1 MALRK
6 DAFKALESLLRKAW
20 RHHKEL
26 RILVTGKTGQ
36 GKSSLINGILGA
48 KVVAE
53 GARAT
58 RCTTKVE
65 QISKTIK
72 GVPIKVFD
80 SPGLQDSTENEEEYI
95 QGMRDTCQEL
105 SLILYCTKMIN
116 TRLTDD
122 DKNAMRKLTEAFG
135 ESFWKYAVFV
145 LTFANKEDVTRKD
158 DRDEDVDEPSDSDD
172 KAWEELEKRRF
183 EGRLEIWKRDL
194 QNFLVKEVGVS
205 DEIAKSIP
213 VVPTGDNKKS
223 RQNKHPLRLPDR
235 EDWFNKFWE
244 VCCLRV
250 KETQLFLKVN
260 SDRMSTD
267 NVTKTPEFEEKVFN
281 SSLGNYIHFIC

>member
-1 MALRK
+1 M
-6 DAFKALESLLRKAW
+6 
-20 RHHKEL
+20 
-26 RILVTGKTGQ
+26 
-36 GKSSLINGILGA
+36 
-48 KVVAE
+48 
-53 GARAT
+53 
-58 RCTTKVE
+58 
-65 QISKTIK
+65 
-72 GVPIKVFD
+72 
-80 SPGLQDSTENEEEYI
+80 
-95 QGMRDTCQEL
+95 
-105 SLILYCTKMIN
+105 
-116 TRLTDD
+116 
-122 DKNAMRKLTEAFG
+122 
-135 ESFWKYAVFV
+135 FV

-194 QNFLVKEVGVS
+194 QNFLVKEVAVS

-267 NVTKTPEFEEKVFN
+267 NVTETPEFEEKVFN

>member
-1 MALRK
+1 MLSIICRSIK
-6 DAFKALESLLRKAW
+6 RN
-20 RHHKEL
+20 EL

-36 GKSSLINGILGA
+36 GKSTLINGILGA
-48 KVVAE
+48 QVAVE

-58 RCTTKVE
+58 RCTTRVE
-65 QISKTIK
+65 MYSKTIN

-122 DKNAMRKLTEAFG
+122 DKNAMKKLTEAFG

-145 LTFANKEDVTRKD
+145 LTFANMEDVTRKD
-158 DRDEDVDEPSDSDD
+158 DRDELEDEEEPQESDD
-172 KAWEELEKRRF
+172 EAWKQFGKKIF
-183 EGRLEIWKRDL
+183 EGRLKIWGEEL
-194 QNFLVKEVGVS
+194 QHFLINEVGVS
-205 DEIAKSIP
+205 SKIAKGIP

-223 RQNKHPLRLPDR
+223 RSNVEFLRLPDR
-235 EDWFNKFWE
+235 ENWFNKFWE

-260 SDRMSTD
+260 SDRMIAEQDSDESDD
-267 NVTKTPEFEEKVFN
+267 NESDSEEISRDEKVT
-281 SSLGNYIHFIC
+281 